1 MIHSL
6 LASHFFSQSILSMVS
21 SQIGKR
27 AMASSGLL
35 SDGHILYSVV
45 GLHSRSVSE
54 NSKIKP
60 PQRRKKNRMHNP
72 HQLVNLSIIIM
83 RQYVIELIHAG
94 FFKRLGELAEVK
106 VV

>member
-1 MIHSL
+1 
-6 LASHFFSQSILSMVS
+6 
-21 SQIGKR
+21 
-27 AMASSGLL
+27 
-35 SDGHILYSVV
+35 
-45 GLHSRSVSE
+45 
-54 NSKIKP
+54 
-60 PQRRKKNRMHNP
+60 MHNP